1 MRRYLTLALALVLAA
16 ISVNALALGLGEI
29 RLNSWLNQRLDAEIE
44 LVSATADELESLQ
57 VRLADPAAYERYGL
71 ERTAELNTLQFRV
84 VRRPN
89 GTAYL
94 HVASSEAIREPFPTF
109 LVEAIWSRGRL
120 LREYPVLLDPPTFA
134 DREPAEEA
142 ASVTSPAVVAEP
154 EQPATSQRETT
165 VGGEAARVA
174 ETPVEEAQRGDVIS
188 IPPLEAD
195 ARTESREIRR
205 FEDEQPGTYGP
216 IQR

>member
-57 VRLADPAAYERYGL
+57 VRLADQAAYDRHGL
-71 ERTAELNTLQFRV
+71 DRTAELNSLQFRV

-94 HVASSEAIREPFPTF
+94 HVTSSETIREPFLTF
-109 LVEAIWSRGRL
+109 LVEASWSRGRL
-120 LREYPVLLDPPTFA
+120 LREYTVLLDPPTFA
-134 DREPAEEA
+134 DRQAAEDAVPAASTPSMAAEPEQSVTREEPA
-142 ASVTSPAVVAEP
+142 AVVAE
-154 EQPATSQRETT
+154 TR
-165 VGGEAARVA
+165 
-174 ETPVEEAQRGDVIS
+174 
-188 IPPLEAD
+188 
-195 ARTESREIRR
+195 
-205 FEDEQPGTYGP
+205 
-216 IQR
+216 